1 MSGFHKIPRI
11 ALVTWNVI
19 PHWLMSNLK
28 LKLLCICGPLCLL
41 PLMPAL
47 FGAEGLAVA
56 LLLSMYAHR
65 MARRWDLWCRGYE
78 LFMPLASSP
87 RDAHCHLRR
96 GFTTTPHCYYSQNSL
111 HVAGLIALIRH
122 FHIPPISPILPEY
135 IILCRKRKCLSG
147 NLKQSNCW
155 KVGYYDSSDS
165 GFQLHTVCF

>member
-1 MSGFHKIPRI
+1 MGHFAP
-11 ALVTWNVI
+11 
-19 PHWLMSNLK
+19 PPLK
-28 LKLLCICGPLCLL
+28 PSAATDACSIWGWGSCCCSSH
-41 PLMPAL
+41 
-47 FGAEGLAVA
+47 

-65 MARRWDLWCRGYE
+65 MVRRWDLWCRGYK

-96 GFTTTPHCYYSQNSL
+96 GFTTTLHCYYSQNSL

-122 FHIPPISPILPEY
+122 FHIPPISAILPEY
-135 IILCRKRKCLSG
+135 IILCRKRKCLSD